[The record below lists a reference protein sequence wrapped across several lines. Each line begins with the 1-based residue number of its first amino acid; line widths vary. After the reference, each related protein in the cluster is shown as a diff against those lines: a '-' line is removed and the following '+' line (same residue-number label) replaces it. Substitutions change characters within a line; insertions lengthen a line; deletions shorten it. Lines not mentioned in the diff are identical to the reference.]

1 VDTCVGG
8 GNHHYFVLFLAN
20 AVAGL
25 GLFVY
30 LALSWTQY
38 TAGMNTST
46 TATAAATD
54 AIATVAAASDDS
66 IAAVA
71 TAGAVRWEVLVKTF
85 ELNRALGCLVALAAY
100 HTLWISVLLA
110 AQLYFIAS
118 DKTTYESIK
127 RRQWIGEAAAA
138 RKCLPVQWVQ
148 NCAAFWCLSAQ
159 ARGGQYAPVPFS
171 SARKCC
177 DNDHSHSGHAH
188 AHGSI
193 ELA

>member
-1 VDTCVGG
+1 
-8 GNHHYFVLFLAN
+8 VLFLAN

-38 TAGMNTST
+38 TAGIHTAST
-46 TATAAATD
+46 TATEATAAAAAAAT
-54 AIATVAAASDDS
+54 AAASDDS
-66 IAAVA
+66 IAAVT

-85 ELNRALGCLVALAAY
+85 ELNRALGCLVSLAAY

-127 RRQWIGEAAAA
+127 RRQWVGEAAAA
-138 RKCLPVQWVQ
+138 RKCLPLQWIQ

-171 SARKCC
+171 SSARKCC
-177 DNDHSHSGHAH
+177 DSDHSHSGHAR
-188 AHGSI
+188 AHGSV